1 MYNNKISLKDYNK
14 IIFKNKL
21 ENLTVK
27 SSEKLW
33 IDLLKNRIL
42 SNSMSEIIEFDKI
55 QQETLKVGFEN
66 IIKKIKKLRYFE
78 KQKILKKKKKK

>member
-55 QQETLKVGFEN
+55 Q
-66 IIKKIKKLRYFE
+66 
-78 KQKILKKKKKK
+78 

>member
-66 IIKKIKKLRYFE
+66 IIKKIKKY
-78 KQKILKKKKKK
+78 

>member
-42 SNSMSEIIEFDKI
+42 SNSMSEIIEFGKI
-55 QQETLKVGFEN
+55 QQEALKVGL
-66 IIKKIKKLRYFE
+66 KI
-78 KQKILKKKKKK
+78 

>member
-1 MYNNKISLKDYNK
+1 MK
-14 IIFKNKL
+14 IFKNKL

-66 IIKKIKKLRYFE
+66 IIKKIKK
-78 KQKILKKKKKK
+78 

>member
-33 IDLLKNRIL
+33 TSLGSGIQGGIARLE
-42 SNSMSEIIEFDKI
+42 SEE
-55 QQETLKVGFEN
+55 V
-66 IIKKIKKLRYFE
+66 
-78 KQKILKKKKKK
+78 